1 MSLENTLRSGFYFKM
16 VPETKTLCCLL
27 TFLHCMKW
35 MKCKGKPA
43 SKWPPR
49 LKLWKSESLWP
60 LQLTSE
66 QHTLRANQPTK
77 TWFLIFRRNP
87 GLTSARNP
95 VRKGDE
101 GVLGEEAY
109 GGVNIRV
116 KLWRA
121 FPLDSRN
128 LEIYILRERQRQRHS
143 HSIPKTWKFK
153 FWEGVPKDARI
164 ECGWFSLSWKDHM
177 GPGIRRVDGDLWIF
191 GDLQPRSRV
200 RNLKKM
206 PKKYVQRMLPN
217 FSFIKNN

>member
-1 MSLENTLRSGFYFKM
+1 M
-16 VPETKTLCCLL
+16 VPETKTLCVFCLRRCMVSNIALICILL
-27 TFLHCMKW
+27 TFLHCIKW

-49 LKLWKSESLWP
+49 LKLWKSESLWS

-66 QHTLRANQPTK
+66 QHTLRANQPSENKTK
-77 TWFLIFRRNP
+77 TWFLIFRRDP

-95 VRKGDE
+95 VGKGDE

-128 LEIYILRERQRQRHS
+128 LEILVLRERQRQKTKTEAFPLH
-143 HSIPKTWKFK
+143 PK
-153 FWEGVPKDARI
+153 
-164 ECGWFSLSWKDHM
+164 
-177 GPGIRRVDGDLWIF
+177 
-191 GDLQPRSRV
+191 
-200 RNLKKM
+200 NLE
-206 PKKYVQRMLPN
+206 
-217 FSFIKNN
+217 I